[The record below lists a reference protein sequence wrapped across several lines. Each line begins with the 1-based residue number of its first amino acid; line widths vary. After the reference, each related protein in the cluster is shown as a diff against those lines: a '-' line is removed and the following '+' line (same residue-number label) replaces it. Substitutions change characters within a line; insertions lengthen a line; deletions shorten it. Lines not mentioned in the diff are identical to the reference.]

1 MSVTSKTGRAF
12 FRGEKRLAVALALL
26 ITAGSASA
34 LPPEHEVRRLM
45 LATETA
51 VQNGEWREAGEYLN
65 RLQAL
70 DVDKPYDYQ
79 YFRGRVML
87 EAGQLNEARQAL
99 EQYVSSAGNDG
110 DHYDEALEL
119 ITDVENAQRRSSTM
133 PEPGQQAERVAI
145 IEPADGQSLA
155 SLRRLYLAN
164 SNTEALAA
172 HLNSQISAN
181 GWRADHRVVRSGTPA
196 DIEYRVSSGPGEV
209 HIQESRLMV
218 SGERQV
224 SAEPLPVFGV
234 SPLVRWDCDGGLNTC
249 WIYDPRDGS
258 RLMQLG
264 ANRELAREAARTL
277 GRLIKELQNPG

>member
-1 MSVTSKTGRAF
+1 MSVTRKTGRAF
-12 FRGEKRLAVALALL
+12 FRGEGRLAVALALL

-51 VQNGEWREAGEYLN
+51 VQNGDWLEAGEYLN
-65 RLQAL
+65 RLKVL
-70 DVDKPYDYQ
+70 DADKPDDYQ

-99 EQYVSSAGNDG
+99 EQYVSSAGTDG
-110 DHYDEALEL
+110 AHYDEALEL
-119 ITDVENAQRRSSTM
+119 ITDVESAQRHTSTASA
-133 PEPGQQAERVAI
+133 PGQQAERVAV
-145 IEPADGQSLA
+145 IEPAEGQSLA

-172 HLNSQISAN
+172 HLNSQVSAN
-181 GWRADHRVVRSGTPA
+181 GWREDHRLVRAGTPA

-209 HIQESRLMV
+209 YIQESRLMV
-218 SGERQV
+218 SGQRQV
-224 SAEPLPVFGV
+224 ATETLPVFGV
-234 SPLVRWDCDGGLNTC
+234 NPLVRWDCDGGLNSC

-258 RLMQLG
+258 RLMHLG
-264 ANRELAREAARTL
+264 ANREQAREAARTL